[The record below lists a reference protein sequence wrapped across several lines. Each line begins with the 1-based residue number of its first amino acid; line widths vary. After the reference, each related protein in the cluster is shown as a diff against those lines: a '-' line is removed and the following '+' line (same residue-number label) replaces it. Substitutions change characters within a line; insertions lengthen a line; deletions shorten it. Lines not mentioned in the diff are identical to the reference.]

1 MVISERPTDCDQCGR
16 AMTKAKKVH
25 AGSRYCGTCYARL
38 FKRRLCSGCGNYSR
52 LPIFDAKA
60 VCSRCVIAR
69 PCVRCGRLGRPVGK
83 LTDYGPACNSCAH
96 YFNVPKPCERCSVLS
111 TRLAHTAFD
120 SQMIKCCPRCARLSA
135 RTCPMC
141 RHHRFLALQLD
152 GREIC
157 RRCAESN
164 NAKCS
169 KCDKGIPGGR
179 GSECED
185 CYWSRTFD
193 KRLTLD
199 ANALRTDPVI
209 NEFLAFG
216 SWLQLKIGNQRAAL
230 SIHRHLD
237 FFMLIDEKWGVM
249 PPPEHLLMQIGIC
262 GTRRARVPLRW
273 LASVRGYVISDASLE
288 EHVERDRI
296 RQIMTELS
304 CDGDSTLLSGY
315 QAELETRVS
324 MGTLKLRSLRACLRA
339 AVDLLHTA
347 KSKGKGIV
355 EQHQIDNLL
364 KIKPGIAANL
374 WGFISFLNARRG

>member
-1 MVISERPTDCDQCGR
+1 M
-16 AMTKAKKVH
+16 
-25 AGSRYCGTCYARL
+25 
-38 FKRRLCSGCGNYSR
+38 
-52 LPIFDAKA
+52 
-60 VCSRCVIAR
+60 
-69 PCVRCGRLGRPVGK
+69 
-83 LTDYGPACNSCAH
+83 
-96 YFNVPKPCERCSVLS
+96 
-111 TRLAHTAFD
+111 
-120 SQMIKCCPRCARLSA
+120 
-135 RTCPMC
+135 
-141 RHHRFLALQLD
+141 
-152 GREIC
+152 
-157 RRCAESN
+157 
-164 NAKCS
+164 
-169 KCDKGIPGGR
+169 
-179 GSECED
+179 
-185 CYWSRTFD
+185 
-193 KRLTLD
+193 
-199 ANALRTDPVI
+199 I